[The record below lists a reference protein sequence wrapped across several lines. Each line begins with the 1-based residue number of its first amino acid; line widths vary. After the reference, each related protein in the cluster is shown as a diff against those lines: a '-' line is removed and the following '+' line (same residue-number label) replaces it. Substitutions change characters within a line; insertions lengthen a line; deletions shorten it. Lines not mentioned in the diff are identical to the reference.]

1 MVCLS
6 FSRYIAYAMYLIVHE
21 MHKEVTSR
29 KLYVHC
35 IGHSLGGQACGLSGK
50 HLIATGGDKLKYDRI
65 SGMDP
70 AGPLFCEDI
79 PYPFDY
85 KYIDPKARI
94 GPTDA
99 HFVDVIHTDG
109 GARYLQFIPQVNF
122 FFGIST
128 FSYQYYSDKDRYT
141 YITSVLVQFSMEQ

>member
-128 FSYQYYSDKDRYT
+128 SSYQ
-141 YITSVLVQFSMEQ
+141 

>member
-1 MVCLS
+1 
-6 FSRYIAYAMYLIVHE
+6 MYLIVNE
-21 MHKEVTSR
+21 MHKEVRSR

-109 GARYLQFIPQVNF
+109 GARYLQFIPQVKFTVRNIHF
-122 FFGIST
+122 PF
-128 FSYQYYSDKDRYT
+128 YSAKNRYT
-141 YITSVLVQFSMEQ
+141 YITSLMV

>member
-1 MVCLS
+1 
-6 FSRYIAYAMYLIVHE
+6 MYLIVHE

-50 HLIATGGDKLKYDRI
+50 HLIETGGDKLKYDRI

-122 FFGIST
+122 SSVYLLLVINTSLLT
-128 FSYQYYSDKDRYT
+128 MARYT
-141 YITSVLVQFSMEQ
+141 

>member
-1 MVCLS
+1 
-6 FSRYIAYAMYLIVHE
+6 MYLIVHE

-109 GARYLQFIPQVNF
+109 GARYLQFIPQVNVF
-122 FFGIST
+122 V
-128 FSYQYYSDKDRYT
+128 QYNYFPLFYSAKAKYT
-141 YITSVLVQFSMEQ
+141 YTAYVLV

>member
-128 FSYQYYSDKDRYT
+128 FSYYLAKTRYT
-141 YITSVLVQFSMEQ
+141 CITSVFVLFSTEQ

>member
-1 MVCLS
+1 
-6 FSRYIAYAMYLIVHE
+6 MYLIVHE
-21 MHKEVTSR
+21 MRKEVTSR

-128 FSYQYYSDKDRYT
+128 FSYQYFYSAMARYT
-141 YITSVLVQFSMEQ
+141 YIACVLIQFSMEQ